1 MSPALE
7 IIRHASQIYPDSLA
21 EQEARVAEIIAGTA
35 SPCII
40 LTEHPP
46 LFTIGTSG
54 SKADILKHEID
65 GESIDVFESGRGGEV
80 TYHGPGQLVCYVL
93 ADLRHHPD
101 LHRHVWR
108 LEEMV
113 IRTLKAFDIEGCRSE
128 RGIGVWVNGNKIAAV
143 GVRCRKWITFHGIAL
158 NINPNL
164 LHFSGIVACGMTDS
178 PVTSMQKEGA
188 LADRSAVERELLLHA
203 EMLFSPPSNI
213 QTSR

>member
-7 IIRHASQIYPDSLA
+7 IIRHTSQSYPDSLA
-21 EQEARVAEIIAGTA
+21 EQEARVADIIAGTA

-46 LFTIGTSG
+46 LYSIGTSG
-54 SKADILKHEID
+54 SESDILKRNIN
-65 GESIDVFESGRGGEV
+65 GENIEVFPSGRGGEV

-93 ADLRHHPD
+93 ADLRSAPD

-113 IRTLKAFDIEGCRSE
+113 IRTLKAFDIAGQRSE
-128 RGIGVWVNGNKIAAV
+128 RGIGVWVNDNKIAAV
-143 GVRCRKWITFHGIAL
+143 GVRCRRWVTFHGIAL

-164 LHFSGIVACGMTDS
+164 RHFSGIVACGMQDS
-178 PVTSMQKEGA
+178 PVSSMQMEGIHA
-188 LADRSAVERELLLHA
+188 SRGEVEEQLLPHA
-203 EMLFSPPSNI
+203 EALFSPLANI
-213 QTSR
+213 QTSG